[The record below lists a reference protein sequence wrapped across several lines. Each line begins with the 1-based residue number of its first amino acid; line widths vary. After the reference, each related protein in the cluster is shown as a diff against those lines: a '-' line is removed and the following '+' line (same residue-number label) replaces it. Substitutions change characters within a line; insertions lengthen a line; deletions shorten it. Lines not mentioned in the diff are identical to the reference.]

1 MVLSDVRATD
11 GRSITRIRYAT
22 RRRELTVTQVQ
33 AVTPHLLRLSLT
45 GDFSGFQSLGF
56 DDHIKLFFPDPETGI
71 LTVPEPGTPPGS
83 GPKPVMRDYTPRRFD
98 GQTLDIEFALHDAGP
113 ATAWALNAKVG
124 DILNIGGPRG
134 SMLIPLAY
142 DSYVLIGD
150 DTALPA
156 IARRLEELPAGT
168 KACVVAEVDGLEDRL
183 RFETKA
189 DVSVHWVYRQAG
201 YANCLNEALK
211 AMHMPQGDVHVWVA
225 CESTQAKLIRQ
236 QLIDD
241 HGVNP
246 QWIKASGYWRKGDAG
261 AHDSIGD

>member
-1 MVLSDVRATD
+1 MTLSVAGATEGRLVTRVR
-11 GRSITRIRYAT
+11 YET

-45 GDFSGFQSLGF
+45 GDFTGFQSLGF

-71 LTVPEPGTPPGS
+71 LTVPEPGVPPGS

-113 ATAWALNAKVG
+113 ATSWALNARVG
-124 DILNIGGPRG
+124 DILNMGGPRG

-156 IARRLEELPAGT
+156 IARRLEELPSGT
-168 KACVVAEVDGLEDRL
+168 KVCVVAEVDGLEDRL
-183 RFETKA
+183 HFETKA

-201 YANCLNEALK
+201 HANCLNDALK
-211 AMHMPQGDVHVWVA
+211 AMHMPQSDTHVWVA
-225 CESTQAKLIRQ
+225 CESAQAKLIRQ

-246 QWIKASGYWRKGDAG
+246 QWIKASGYWRQGDAG
-261 AHDSIGD
+261 AHDTIGD